1 MMLEVSA
8 LGDRLSRTEMEDGE
22 READGELYG
31 RLLAASRIFQEVM
44 KSSFLHYLY
53 YNPLITIV
61 YNPVHKI

>member
-31 RLLAASRIFQEVM
+31 RLLAASRIFQEVL
-44 KSSFLHYLY
+44 KSLYITYIITLSLHLF
-53 YNPLITIV
+53 TI
-61 YNPVHKI
+61 